1 MDRMPGA
8 SCMKSYAVRHRTD
21 TVALPRNVRDSP
33 HIPCRSGVRHRL
45 SACPGSST
53 HGGDATAARAH
64 WQGAHSRPSTR
75 DSTMTRAHAKRLE
88 QDLLS
93 ERARLQRE
101 IEQLTTPPRDAS
113 EVRGRFGDDE
123 VTSTAGTSA
132 EVDDALAVRASRE
145 LDDVDRALVQ
155 LHEDPDHFG
164 LCATCA

>member
-1 MDRMPGA
+1 
-8 SCMKSYAVRHRTD
+8 
-21 TVALPRNVRDSP
+21 
-33 HIPCRSGVRHRL
+33 
-45 SACPGSST
+45 
-53 HGGDATAARAH
+53 
-64 WQGAHSRPSTR
+64 
-75 DSTMTRAHAKRLE
+75 MTRAHAKRLE

-164 LCATCA
+164 LCATCARPIPIARLRLVPGTRYCRTHAAA

>member
-1 MDRMPGA
+1 
-8 SCMKSYAVRHRTD
+8 
-21 TVALPRNVRDSP
+21 
-33 HIPCRSGVRHRL
+33 
-45 SACPGSST
+45 
-53 HGGDATAARAH
+53 
-64 WQGAHSRPSTR
+64 
-75 DSTMTRAHAKRLE
+75 MTRAHAKRLE

-164 LCATCA
+164 LCATCARPIPLARLRLVPGTRYCRTHVPA